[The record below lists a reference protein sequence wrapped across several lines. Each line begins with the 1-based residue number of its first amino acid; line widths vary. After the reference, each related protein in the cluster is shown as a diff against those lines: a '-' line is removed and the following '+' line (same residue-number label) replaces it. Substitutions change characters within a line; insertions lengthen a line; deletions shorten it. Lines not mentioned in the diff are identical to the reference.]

1 VSDKGSGV
9 TFPLVRRSLAPT
21 LEPSRYRIPKEVD
34 VEAVWNAHGGV
45 LWRALVAMSAGR
57 RDVADDAVAEAFTRL
72 YAHRHRVT
80 DPAPWLFRTAFR
92 IAAADLK
99 RERRHLPVDD
109 SRLSDRR
116 RESAGLSPELVEALR
131 GLSDRQ
137 RVVVFLHYQADLP
150 IAEVAHL
157 TGSTVTAVKV
167 RLHRARRALHADLTG
182 EETASV

>member
-1 VSDKGSGV
+1 M
-9 TFPLVRRSLAPT
+9 
-21 LEPSRYRIPKEVD
+21 
-34 VEAVWNAHGGV
+34 
-45 LWRALVAMSAGR
+45 WRALVAMSAGR

-72 YAHRHRVT
+72 YAHRHRVD
-80 DPAPWLFRTAFR
+80 DPVAWLFRTAFR

-99 RERRHLPVDD
+99 RERRDLPVDD
-109 SRLSDRR
+109 SRLADRP

-157 TGSTVTAVKV
+157 TGTTVTAVKV
-167 RLHRARRALHADLTG
+167 RLHRARRALQADMTG
-182 EETASV
+182 QGAPSV

>member
-1 VSDKGSGV
+1 
-9 TFPLVRRSLAPT
+9 
-21 LEPSRYRIPKEVD
+21 

-99 RERRHLPVDD
+99 RERRDRPLDD
-109 SRLSDRR
+109 SLANRQQ
-116 RESAGLSPELVEALR
+116 ESAGLSPELVEALR

-157 TGSTVTAVKV
+157 TGTTVTAVKV
-167 RLHRARRALHADLTG
+167 RLHRARRALQADLTG